1 MARKGKET
9 AGHIRANVLALR
21 RRRRLVEIYFAASLG
36 LVAVM
41 LFAYTHLVISRLRH
55 EFRVTSNAYATIQTL
70 LASDLTDPAMDDVI
84 LQLAV
89 EIGRTMKFPSIVTD
103 ADGRPMAWSKSYDD
117 EGLGANP
124 TTAEEKIK
132 EEARKLDR
140 DHRPLPITRYARDP
154 LTGEFGGGRFG
165 TFHYAEPLSIKL
177 LYWVPILELGLI
189 VGFVAAGVLAY
200 RRLKVAEQQVLWAG
214 MARETA
220 HQLGTPITS
229 LIGWLE
235 HCRERAAAYPD
246 MAEPLNEMGEDIT
259 RLEKVAARFQE
270 IGVPVKP
277 VRGDLVPLIERAV
290 AYGRRRAPARARISF
305 EAKTPAHLYVPHS
318 PVLIEWVVENFVKNA
333 VDATKELAAG
343 KGRIVVEAREEGSFA
358 VVAVT
363 DNGVGIDP
371 AEIKLIFTPGY
382 TTKDKGWGLG
392 LSLVK
397 RIVEDVHGGRLDV
410 WSEMGAGATFSAY
423 LPRDPRAH
431 SGG

>member
-1 MARKGKET
+1 MARKGKAN
-9 AGHIRANVLALR
+9 AGHIRANVLALK
-21 RRRRLVEIYFAASLG
+21 RRRRLVEIYFGAALG
-36 LVAVM
+36 LVALM
-41 LFAYTHLVISRLRH
+41 LFLYTHLVISRLRH
-55 EFRVTSNAYATIQTL
+55 EFDVTSRAYATIQTL
-70 LASDLTDPAMDDVI
+70 LASDLADPAMDEVI

-103 ADGRPMAWSKSYDD
+103 ADGRPMAWSKSFDA

-124 TTAEEKIK
+124 AAAEEKIK

-140 DHRPLPITRYARDP
+140 TRKPIPITRYARDP

-165 TFHYAEPLSIKL
+165 TFHYTEPLTIKL
-177 LYWVPILELGLI
+177 LYWVPVLELALI
-189 VGFVAAGVLAY
+189 VGFVTAGVLAY
-200 RRLKVAEQQVLWAG
+200 RRLKAVEQQVLWAG

-246 MAEPLNEMGEDIT
+246 LAEPLNEMGEDIT

-277 VRGDLVPLIERAV
+277 VRGDVVPLIERAV
-290 AYGRRRAPARARISF
+290 AYGRRRAPVRARLTF
-305 EAKTPAHLYVPHS
+305 EAKTPARLVVPHS
-318 PVLIEWVVENFVKNA
+318 PVLLEWVVENFVKNA
-333 VDATKELAAG
+333 VDATKELAPG
-343 KGRIVVEAREEGSFA
+343 KGRIVVEAREEGA
-358 VVAVT
+358 YVVIAVT

-382 TTKDKGWGLG
+382 TTKEKGWGLG
-392 LSLVK
+392 LALVK
-397 RIVEDVHGGRLDV
+397 RIVEEVHGGRLDV
-410 WSEMGAGATFSAY
+410 WSEVGAGATFSAY
-423 LPRDPRAH
+423 LPRETRAH